1 MKEGVTLTAV
11 NPLAA
16 WDRFSGETLLF
27 KFGLFLSLGSPVS
40 YSLQGLSHSG
50 SQATEERMISDIS
63 MQSGS
68 QRTIDDDGL
77 VDIDEKRAMMSQK
90 F

>member
-27 KFGLFLSLGSPVS
+27 KFLSLGSPVS

-77 VDIDEKRAMMSQK
+77 VDINQK
-90 F
+90 GP